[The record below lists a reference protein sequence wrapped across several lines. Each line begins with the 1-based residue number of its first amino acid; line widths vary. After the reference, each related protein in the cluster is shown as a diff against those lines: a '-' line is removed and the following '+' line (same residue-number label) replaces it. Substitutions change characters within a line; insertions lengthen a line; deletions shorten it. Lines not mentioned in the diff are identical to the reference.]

1 MCLRRGGR
9 PSCTRWRGN
18 VSHVSAPSHHTQ
30 AGAALAPPCQP
41 ICFSPHPEAASTHA
55 NILCLTTA
63 ISKNALFRRETNEK
77 QGKKKKIFSKEDKE
91 MRDSSCLPCLRELL
105 CIQGLAWVEN
115 DAVVS
120 QRTHVEL
127 NL

>member
-1 MCLRRGGR
+1 MHSRAGD
-9 PSCTRWRGN
+9 
-18 VSHVSAPSHHTQ
+18 VSHFSAHSPQTQ

-41 ICFSPHPEAASTHA
+41 ICFSPRPESASTHA
-55 NILCLTTA
+55 NILCLTTG
-63 ISKNALFRRETNEK
+63 ISKNVSFRREVNEEYE
-77 QGKKKKIFSKEDKE
+77 KKKIIFSKEDKE
-91 MRDSSCLPCLRELL
+91 MRSSSCLPCLRELL